1 MESVS
6 DIGVESVVEGAV
18 SEVASVVE
26 EWRKI
31 KDYPNYEVSSL
42 GRVRNGRKIFTGWK
56 AGEYVKISL
65 TKNKVSQNFR
75 LHRIVAETF
84 IPNPENKLQ
93 VNHLQ
98 GNKTDNRVCMLEW
111 ATHSENCQ
119 HSSDYI
125 KVYKPI
131 SVSKIDVKTNQII
144 KTYEDMR
151 DVEKDNYLLSGV
163 QRCYQGGRKTYK
175 GFIWKQNKVNDII
188 EEYNDEIWK
197 LLKNSIFNEV
207 NTYINYS
214 VSNYGRVKNI
224 SGKILKN
231 SNYEGYL
238 GTTLSVN
245 KKSKIFKIHRLMLMA
260 FNITKPKGKNEV
272 DHIDSNSL
280 NNKLDNLRWANR
292 TDQINNEATKLKRN
306 NISQDSKYILIDV
319 TYNNITKQYKGIMN
333 LCKELKFDLNT
344 IKKYSESGIKYKGYT
359 FKILS
364 KI

>member
-1 MESVS
+1 MAGIS
-6 DIGVESVVEGAV
+6 DIVEGSMVEGTV

-42 GRVRNGRKIFTGWK
+42 GRVRSGRKIFTGWK

-65 TKNKVSQNFR
+65 TKNKVSKSFR

-111 ATHSENCQ
+111 ATHTENCQ

-151 DVEKDNYLLSGV
+151 DVAKDNYELQYV
-163 QRCYQGGRKTYK
+163 QRCYRGERNTYK

-197 LLKNSIFNEV
+197 HLKNSIFNEV
-207 NTYINYS
+207 NIYINYF

-224 SGKILKN
+224 KGQYLKL
-231 SNYEGYL
+231 SNNENYL
-238 GTTLSVN
+238 GISLSVN
-245 KKSKIFKIHRLMLMA
+245 GTNKTFKIHRLMLMA
-260 FNITKPKGKNEV
+260 FNIKKPNGKNEV

-280 NNKLDNLRWANR
+280 NNKLSNLRWANR

-306 NISQDSKYILIDV
+306 NISQDSRYILIDV
-319 TYNNITKQYKGIMN
+319 TFNNITKNYKGITK
-333 LCKELKFDLNT
+333 LSKT
-344 IKKYSESGIKYKGYT
+344 IKIDLKTILKYAKSGIKYKGYT
-359 FKILS
+359 FKITNN
-364 KI
+364 K